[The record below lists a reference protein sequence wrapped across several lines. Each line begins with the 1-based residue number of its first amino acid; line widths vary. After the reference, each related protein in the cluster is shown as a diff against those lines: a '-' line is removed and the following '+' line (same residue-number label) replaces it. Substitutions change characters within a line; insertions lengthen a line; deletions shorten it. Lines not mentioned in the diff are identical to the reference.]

1 MTNNYSIKFVA
12 DKLNHHR
19 GKKIVMVGGSFD
31 ILHIGHLRFLENAK
45 KLGDILVVALNS
57 DSHIKS
63 YKPANRPIVNE
74 AQRAEMVLG
83 FKVVDYVFLTT
94 KNGLYDPY
102 IYKLIQPQILGLGK
116 EKGRKN
122 ARLKNVKGVK
132 KFYPTLEAVF
142 VDKNAKGISTTII
155 ERKILNS
162 IK

>member
-1 MTNNYSIKFVA
+1 
-12 DKLNHHR
+12 
-19 GKKIVMVGGSFD
+19 MVGGSFD

-63 YKPANRPIVNE
+63 YKPSNRPIVNQT
-74 AQRAEMVLG
+74 QRAEMVLG
-83 FKVVDYVFLTT
+83 IKVVDYVFLTT

-102 IYKLIQPQILGLGK
+102 IYKLIRPQILGLGK

-122 ARLKNVKGVK
+122 SRLKNVAGVK

-142 VDKNAKGISTTII
+142 IDKNAKGISTTII

-162 IK
+162 VKK